1 MLVMRT
7 LHYKDNLVSTLTA
20 TWGLYIYIIMC
31 GTRNICVENYFLVP
45 LRELFR
51 VGSCKRC

>member
-7 LHYKDNLVSTLTA
+7 LHYKDNLISTLTA
-20 TWGLYIYIIMC
+20 TCGLYIYIMC
-31 GTRNICVENYFLVP
+31 GAENICVGNYFLVP